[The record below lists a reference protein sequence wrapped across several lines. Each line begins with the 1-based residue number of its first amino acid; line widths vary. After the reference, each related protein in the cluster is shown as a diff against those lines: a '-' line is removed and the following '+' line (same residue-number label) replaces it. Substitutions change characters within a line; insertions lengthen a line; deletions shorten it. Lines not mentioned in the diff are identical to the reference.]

1 MDVEIGSSH
10 TGHMM
15 CATTPGEGSEFLRLV
30 PSGEI
35 YLKSRRTREK
45 FMRALVSNVRD
56 GLKGSKIDAVVRRSG
71 YHELSIETVHF
82 EGASRVASK
91 TFGVNRVERVIPM
104 AFDSLGQLSKIVA
117 EIFREQ
123 VRDRRFAVR
132 MKRRGSHG
140 WTSRDAEVEIGNL
153 LFAESS
159 GVDLTNPEVTVRVYV
174 NDAQALVVNE
184 SYSGPDGLPCGTQ
197 RRVLAL
203 VSGGIDSPV
212 AAWMLMRRG
221 CSIDYLHL
229 KIDCSVSD
237 HALVVADTLDRQ
249 WGHGV
254 KSRFHVVDFQ
264 PIKEQLRD
272 RVAPRDRQVVLKQL
286 MLAAGAEVAR
296 RSDIELM
303 VTGDS
308 LGQVSSQTAA
318 HLAQID
324 SFVGFPTLRPLVGM
338 TKEEIIIRSRS
349 IGLYDLSIRAR
360 EVCDLSEGR
369 PVETAASAIRLDS
382 AHRKLDDDTLDMAL
396 KSWESIDTREWAP
409 GVSLVPAALDPRF
422 ADG

>member
-1 MDVEIGSSH
+1 MSPAMDVEIGSSH

-184 SYSGPDGLPCGTQ
+184 
-197 RRVLAL
+197 
-203 VSGGIDSPV
+203 
-212 AAWMLMRRG
+212 
-221 CSIDYLHL
+221 
-229 KIDCSVSD
+229 
-237 HALVVADTLDRQ
+237 
-249 WGHGV
+249 
-254 KSRFHVVDFQ
+254 
-264 PIKEQLRD
+264 
-272 RVAPRDRQVVLKQL
+272 
-286 MLAAGAEVAR
+286 
-296 RSDIELM
+296 
-303 VTGDS
+303 
-308 LGQVSSQTAA
+308 
-318 HLAQID
+318 
-324 SFVGFPTLRPLVGM
+324 
-338 TKEEIIIRSRS
+338 
-349 IGLYDLSIRAR
+349 
-360 EVCDLSEGR
+360 
-369 PVETAASAIRLDS
+369 
-382 AHRKLDDDTLDMAL
+382 
-396 KSWESIDTREWAP
+396 
-409 GVSLVPAALDPRF
+409 
-422 ADG
+422 